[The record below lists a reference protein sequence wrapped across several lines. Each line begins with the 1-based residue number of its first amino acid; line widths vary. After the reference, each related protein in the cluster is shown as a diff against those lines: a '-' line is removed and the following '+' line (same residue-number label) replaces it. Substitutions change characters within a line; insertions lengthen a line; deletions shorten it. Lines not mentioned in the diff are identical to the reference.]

1 MLIIKSNIQ
10 ICIWTIIYENKERLI
25 FFTNDLFCMFKV
37 FKNLRRNPCS
47 SLIYI
52 LIDAYHPFPQCKLCP
67 ACGWAKNYFKK
78 RNVKIMKIVEKT
90 LNLIKKKNK
99 NKKNPAKHLGT
110 ELDWCLG
117 KGKRLKGERRLGA
130 TPNSFP
136 TVFGL
141 FSTL

>member
-90 LNLIKKKNK
+90 LNLIKKKQK
-99 NKKNPAKHLGT
+99 QKKPSKTPRYRIRLVS
-110 ELDWCLG
+110 G
-117 KGKRLKGERRLGA
+117 KGQKTEGREEVRSYTKLV
-130 TPNSFP
+130 PY
-136 TVFGL
+136 GL
-141 FSTL
+141 WPL

>member
-90 LNLIKKKNK
+90 LNLIKKKK
-99 NKKNPAKHLGT
+99 QKQKKPSKTPRYRIRLVS
-110 ELDWCLG
+110 G
-117 KGKRLKGERRLGA
+117 KGQKTEGREEVRSYTKLV
-130 TPNSFP
+130 PY
-136 TVFGL
+136 GL
-141 FSTL
+141 WPL